1 MPNQKYTKEFRKEA
15 VKLALESD
23 EPKQKIADN
32 LGVKYKTL
40 LTWITISMKVID
52 ETDKPVDFKSRYQE
66 LVSENAQLKTEL
78 KQTKLERE
86 ILKKAAAYF
95 ASQNM

>member
-1 MPNQKYTKEFRKEA
+1 MPNQTYTKEFKKEA

-23 EPKQKIADN
+23 VPKQKIADN

-40 LTWITISMKVID
+40 LTWITLSMKVID
-52 ETDKPVDFKSRYQE
+52 KTDKPVDFKSRYQE

>member
-1 MPNQKYTKEFRKEA
+1 MSNNKYTNEFRKEA

-23 EPKQKIADN
+23 ESNKKIADN
-32 LGVKYKTL
+32 LGIKYKTL
-40 LTWITISMKVID
+40 LNWITQSMKVID
-52 ETDKPVDFKSRYQE
+52 KTDKPVDYKSRYQE
-66 LVSENAQLKTEL
+66 LVSENSQLKKDL

-95 ASQNM
+95 ASQNT

>member
-1 MPNQKYTKEFRKEA
+1 VPNQKYTKEFRKEA

-78 KQTKLERE
+78 KQTKLEQGKPTS
-86 ILKKAAAYF
+86 LAASY
-95 ASQNM
+95 SI

>member
-1 MPNQKYTKEFRKEA
+1 VPNQTYTKEFRKEA

-23 EPKQKIADN
+23 VPKQKIADN

-40 LTWITISMKVID
+40 LTWITLSMKVID
-52 ETDKPVDFKSRYQE
+52 KTDKPVDFKSRYQE

>member
-1 MPNQKYTKEFRKEA
+1 VPNQTYTKEFKKEA

-23 EPKQKIADN
+23 VPKQKIADN

-40 LTWITISMKVID
+40 LTWITLSMKVID
-52 ETDKPVDFKSRYQE
+52 KTDKPVDFKSRYQE

>member
-1 MPNQKYTKEFRKEA
+1 MSYTRYSADFKKEA
-15 VKLALESD
+15 VKYALESD
-23 EPKQKIADN
+23 LTSKEIAAN

-40 LTWITISMKVID
+40 MSWISASMKKP
-52 ETDKPVDFKSRYQE
+52 TTQAKPVDYKSSYQE
-66 LVSENAQLKTEL
+66 MSAKYAELQKEL
-78 KQTKLERE
+78 KQTKMERD

>member
-1 MPNQKYTKEFRKEA
+1 MPHQKYTKEFRKEA

-40 LTWITISMKVID
+40 LTWITLSMKI
-52 ETDKPVDFKSRYQE
+52 TDKPNKPVDFKSRYHE
-66 LVSENAQLKTEL
+66 MVSENAQSL
-78 KQTKLERE
+78 RV
-86 ILKKAAAYF
+86 
-95 ASQNM
+95 

>member
-40 LTWITISMKVID
+40 LTWITLSMKVID
-52 ETDKPVDFKSRYQE
+52 KPDKPVDFKSRYQE

-95 ASQNM
+95 ASQNT

>member
-1 MPNQKYTKEFRKEA
+1 VPNQKYTKEFRKEA

-40 LTWITISMKVID
+40 LTWITQSMKVKD
-52 ETDKPVDFKSRYQE
+52 EPNNPVDFKSRYQE
-66 LVSENAQLKTEL
+66 MVSENAQLKKEL

-95 ASQNM
+95 ASQNT

>member
-1 MPNQKYTKEFRKEA
+1 VPNQKYTKEFRKEA

-78 KQTKLERE
+78 KQTKPNWSE
-86 ILKKAAAYF
+86 KY
-95 ASQNM
+95 

>member
-1 MPNQKYTKEFRKEA
+1 MPNQTYTKEFRKEA

-23 EPKQKIADN
+23 VPKQKIADN

-40 LTWITISMKVID
+40 LSWITLSMKVID
-52 ETDKPVDFKSRYQE
+52 KTDKPVDFKSRYQE

>member
-1 MPNQKYTKEFRKEA
+1 MPNQTYTKEFRKEA

-23 EPKQKIADN
+23 VPKQKIADN

-40 LTWITISMKVID
+40 LTWITLSMKVID
-52 ETDKPVDFKSRYQE
+52 KTDKPVDFKSRYQE

>member
-1 MPNQKYTKEFRKEA
+1 VPNQTYTKEFRKEA

-23 EPKQKIADN
+23 VPKQKIADN

-40 LTWITISMKVID
+40 LSWITLSMKVID
-52 ETDKPVDFKSRYQE
+52 KTDKPVDFKSRYQE

>member
-23 EPKQKIADN
+23 VPKQKIADN

-40 LTWITISMKVID
+40 LTWITLSMKVID
-52 ETDKPVDFKSRYQE
+52 KTDKPVDFKSRYQE
-66 LVSENAQLKTEL
+66 LVSENTQLKTEL

>member
-1 MPNQKYTKEFRKEA
+1 MPNQTYTKEFRKEA
-15 VKLALESD
+15 EKLALESD

-40 LTWITISMKVID
+40 LTWITQSMKVID
-52 ETDKPVDFKSRYQE
+52 KPDKPVDFKSRYQE
-66 LVSENAQLKTEL
+66 LVSENTQLKTEL
-78 KQTKLERE
+78 KQTKIERE

-95 ASQNM
+95 ASQNT

>member
-1 MPNQKYTKEFRKEA
+1 VPNQKYTKEFRKEA

-40 LTWITISMKVID
+40 LTWITLSMKVID

-66 LVSENAQLKTEL
+66 LVSENSQLKKEL

-95 ASQNM
+95 ANQNM

>member
-1 MPNQKYTKEFRKEA
+1 MSNARYSAEFKKEA
-15 VKLALESD
+15 VKLALES
-23 EPKQKIADN
+23 ELKNKEIAAN

-40 LTWITISMKVID
+40 MNWISASMQ
-52 ETDKPVDFKSRYQE
+52 KPNGSAKAVDYKSSYQE
-66 LVSENAQLKTEL
+66 MASKYAKLQKEL
-78 KQTKLERE
+78 KQAKMERD

>member
-1 MPNQKYTKEFRKEA
+1 VPNQKYTKEFRKEA